1 MRDAV
6 VRLDPGDHLIRAD
19 STGRFAFGPLPQGR
33 YRVNVMSWTTGSAA
47 DSVTLGFDGL
57 RIVAALSGYTGDI
70 MCSMPTRKPSNER

>member
-6 VRLDPGDHLIRAD
+6 VRLDPGDHLIHAD

-57 RIVAALSGYTGDI
+57 RIVAALSGHTGDI
-70 MCSMPTRKPSNER
+70 VCIMPARKPPNER